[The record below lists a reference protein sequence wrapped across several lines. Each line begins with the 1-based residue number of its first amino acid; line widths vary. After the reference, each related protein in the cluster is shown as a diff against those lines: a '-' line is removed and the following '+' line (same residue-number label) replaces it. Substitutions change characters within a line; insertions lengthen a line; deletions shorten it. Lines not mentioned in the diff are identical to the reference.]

1 MQQYYRRPASVCLI
15 VDEDIIDFCVFS
27 AAGFAEEQFGR
38 RENEPCGNRSTPSF
52 SDRAAQASFWP
63 LAGHVLGWRIPT
75 SSMRCALRK
84 RADRQFFW
92 MMQLPPAAFN
102 PLHNFAA
109 FSADAKG
116 PTRAR

>member
-1 MQQYYRRPASVCLI
+1 M
-15 VDEDIIDFCVFS
+15 
-27 AAGFAEEQFGR
+27 
-38 RENEPCGNRSTPSF
+38 
-52 SDRAAQASFWP
+52 RAALPFERRTGAEIGPLRLLATAPRELRSGPWRGMFWD
-63 LAGHVLGWRIPT
+63 GE
-75 SSMRCALRK
+75 SSDSCSILRRCDAALPK